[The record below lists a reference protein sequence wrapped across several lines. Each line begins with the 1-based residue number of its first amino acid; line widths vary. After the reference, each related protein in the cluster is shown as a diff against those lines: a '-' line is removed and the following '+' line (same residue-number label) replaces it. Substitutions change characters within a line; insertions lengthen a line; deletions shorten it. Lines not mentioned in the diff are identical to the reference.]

1 MLAEWVEARKFST
14 TRLRPGYDQEEVDV
28 FLTAIRDSFLGV
40 RRPSLRPDDIRYKQF
55 STTRLRP
62 GYDEEE
68 VDAFLDEAEL
78 RLAAQGSDL
87 DTGKAQDGEPELDA
101 DSPPVQDQPTT
112 RPAPDSDVGGTVLA
126 EWVEARKFSTTRLR
140 PGYDMEEVDVFL
152 TAIRDSF
159 LGVRRPS
166 LRPDEIRY
174 KQFST
179 TRLRPGY
186 DEEEVDAFLDEAELR
201 LAAPGSDLDTGK
213 AQDGEPELD
222 ADSPPVDADAI
233 RAALRVPLTLLL
245 DGARPA
251 GTSGWVSAVAPVVT
265 QTAVGAGHW
274 AAGRRQR
281 ALAAWAGAAGSGL
294 IVWGLG
300 TEAPTRAEVE
310 RIRRQQRDLLRKLGT
325 KAPAAA
331 GTQRLTAR
339 QRSRYDVAFSV
350 VGMVIGVRSGLRHPR
365 RLTVLAIA
373 MEAPTA
379 VFGVLRVARAVQRR
393 RPRMAAGSALAVAGS
408 VARLR
413 AASAEPLR

>member
-1 MLAEWVEARKFST
+1 VLAEWVEARKFST

-28 FLTAIRDSFLGV
+28 FLA
-40 RRPSLRPDDIRYKQF
+40 
-55 STTRLRP
+55 
-62 GYDEEE
+62 
-68 VDAFLDEAEL
+68 
-78 RLAAQGSDL
+78 
-87 DTGKAQDGEPELDA
+87 
-101 DSPPVQDQPTT
+101 
-112 RPAPDSDVGGTVLA
+112 
-126 EWVEARKFSTTRLR
+126 
-140 PGYDMEEVDVFL
+140 
-152 TAIRDSF
+152 AIRDSF

-166 LRPDEIRY
+166 LRPDEIRN

-186 DEEEVDAFLDEAELR
+186 EEEEVDVFLDEAELR

-233 RAALRVPLTLLL
+233 RAALRAPLMLLL
-245 DGARPA
+245 DGARPS

-265 QTAVGAGHW
+265 QAAVGAGHW

-294 IVWGLG
+294 MAWGLG
-300 TEAPTRAEVE
+300 TEAPARAEVE
-310 RIRRQQRDLLRKLGT
+310 SIRRQQRDLLSKLGT

-331 GTQRLTAR
+331 GTQTLTAR
-339 QRSRYDVAFSV
+339 QRTRLPPRYDVAFSV
-350 VGMVIGVRSGLRHPR
+350 GGMVIGVRSGLRHPR

-373 MEAPTA
+373 SEAPAA

-393 RPRMAAGSALAVAGS
+393 RPRTAAGAALAVAGS